1 MSAQAERAALL
12 QVENLALSFG
22 GLRVLSGLDLTVGER
37 EIVSVIGPNGAG
49 KTTLFNVVTGVYPP
63 DSGEILFEGSSIV
76 GLDPH
81 RIARRGIARTFQ
93 TLRLFLN
100 MTVKENVMAA
110 AYGHTKAGVL
120 RSVFRTPGMRR
131 EEREIETLAEERL
144 GFFGDRLVGYRWRQ
158 PAYSL
163 SYANRRR
170 LEIARATA
178 ARPRLLLL
186 DEPAAGM
193 NPVETHEITEL
204 IGRLRDE
211 GGYTILVIEHD
222 MHVVEGI
229 SDRVIALDHGVKIAE
244 GSFEQ
249 VATDPRVI
257 EAYLGTGGT
266 AKK

>member
-1 MSAQAERAALL
+1 MAERLL
-12 QVENLALSFG
+12 DLQGVSKSFG
-22 GLRVLSGLDLTVGER
+22 GLTCIDGLDLHLDEH
-37 EIVSVIGPNGAG
+37 EILSVIGPNGAG
-49 KTTLFNVVTGVYPP
+49 KTTLFNLITGVYPP
-63 DSGEILFEGSSIV
+63 DGGDIRFAGESLL
-76 GLDPH
+76 GLEPH
-81 RIARRGIARTFQ
+81 AITKRGIARTFQ

-110 AYGHTKAGVL
+110 AHSHTKAGIL
-120 RSVFRTPGMRR
+120 RSMLRTPGMRR
-131 EEREIETLAEERL
+131 EEREIEALAEERL
-144 GFFGDRLVGYRWRQ
+144 SFFGERLMGYRWNQ

-178 ARPRLLLL
+178 TKPRLLLL

-204 IGRLRDE
+204 ISRLRTD

-229 SDRVIALDHGVKIAE
+229 SDRVVALDHGVKIAE
-244 GSFEQ
+244 GSYEA
-249 VATDPRVI
+249 VATNERVV
-257 EAYLGTGGT
+257 EAYLGLSATST
-266 AKK
+266 K

>member
-1 MSAQAERAALL
+1 MTRILELKGISKA
-12 QVENLALSFG
+12 FG
-22 GLRVLSGLDLTVGER
+22 GLQVIDGLDLHVDQG

-49 KTTLFNVVTGVYPP
+49 KTTLFNLITGIYGP
-63 DSGEILFEGSSIV
+63 DRGEILLDGSSLL
-76 GLDPH
+76 GLPPH
-81 RIARRGIARTFQ
+81 KITQRGVARTFQ

-110 AYGHTKAGVL
+110 AYGRTNAGVF
-120 RSVFRTPGMRR
+120 RSILRTPGMRR
-131 EEREIETLAEERL
+131 EERDIRALAEEKL
-144 GFFGDRLVGYRWRQ
+144 LFFGDRLMGYRWDQ

-178 ARPRLLLL
+178 TNPRLLLL

-204 IGRLRDE
+204 IAKLRTE

-229 SDRVIALDHGVKIAE
+229 SDRVVALDHGIKIAE
-244 GSFEQ
+244 GSFHE
-249 VATDPRVI
+249 VATDPRVV
-257 EAYLGTGGT
+257 EAYLGTQT
-266 AKK
+266 AERK